1 MIINTSNY
9 TYNNFMKRISYLL
22 LAIFAFACTPEKK
35 VEITIS
41 NPSAMDRPNEI
52 TEIGMDAIDK
62 LQGETFI
69 ITDSQGKQ
77 IPYQVTYDNKIIFP
91 VSLKAG
97 ENITYQITPGTPET
111 FKTVSCGKHY
121 PERVD
126 DIAWEND
133 RIAFR
138 AYGPALQASGE
149 KAFGYDI
156 WVKRVEEPVVELRY
170 STELNPETKAKIAE
184 LHKTDPKAAKELS
197 NSVSYHIDH
206 GNGLDYY
213 KVGPTLG
220 AGTSALLDNATIV
233 YPYCYKDYEI
243 LDNGPLRFTVKLVY
257 NPLTIQKDTN
267 VIETRTISLDAGS
280 QLNKV
285 SIKYDNLSEVTS
297 IVTGIVLHEPS
308 EDYQTDATKGYIA
321 YANPNDPVNGQT
333 FAAAVFPNK
342 INEAKAVK
350 FSDKEKKERGANG
363 HVLAYNTYAPGSVYT
378 YYCGAGWS
386 KWGFENSTEWFNHVQ
401 QFAQKLKEP
410 LQVTIK

>member
-1 MIINTSNY
+1 
-9 TYNNFMKRISYLL
+9 MKKISYLL

-35 VEITIS
+35 VEVTIC

-52 TEIGMDAIDK
+52 TEIGMDAVSK

-69 ITDSQGKQ
+69 ITDNQGKQ
-77 IPYQVTYDNKIIFP
+77 IPYQITYDNKIIFP

-97 ENITYQITPGTPET
+97 ENATYQITPGTPEE
-111 FKTVSCGKHY
+111 FKTITCGKYY

-138 AYGPALQASGE
+138 VYGPALQASGE
-149 KAFGYDI
+149 KAFGCDI
-156 WVKRVEEPVVELRY
+156 WVKRVEEPVVEMRY
-170 STELNPETKAKIAE
+170 KTELNPETKARIAE
-184 LHKTDPKAAKELS
+184 LRKTDPKAAKALS
-197 NSVSYHIDH
+197 DSVSYHIDH

-220 AGTSALLDNATIV
+220 SGTSALLDNETIV
-233 YPYCYKDYEI
+233 YPYCYKDFQI

-280 QLNKV
+280 QMNKV
-285 SIKYDNLSEVTS
+285 MIAYENLSVATPV
-297 IVTGIVLHEPS
+297 ITGIVLHEPS
-308 EDYQTDATKGYIA
+308 EDYQADASKGYIA
-321 YANPNDPVNGQT
+321 YADPEDSTNGQT
-333 FAAAVFPNK
+333 YAAAVFPNK
-342 INEAKAVK
+342 INDAKAVK

-363 HVLAYNTYAPGSVYT
+363 HVLAYSTYTPGNVYT

>member
-1 MIINTSNY
+1 
-9 TYNNFMKRISYLL
+9 MKRISYLL

-97 ENITYQITPGTPET
+97 ENITYQITPGTPEA
-111 FKTVSCGKHY
+111 FKTVSCGKYY

-321 YANPNDPVNGQT
+321 YADPNDPVNGQT

-386 KWGFENSTEWFNHVQ
+386 KWGFENSTEWFNHVR